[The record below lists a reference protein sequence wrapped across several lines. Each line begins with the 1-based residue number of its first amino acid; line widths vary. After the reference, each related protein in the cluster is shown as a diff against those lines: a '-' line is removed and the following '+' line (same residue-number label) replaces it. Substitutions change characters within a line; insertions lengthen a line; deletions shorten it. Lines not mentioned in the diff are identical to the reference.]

1 MPAEG
6 DGLGSKE
13 VPTVLLERWQTYWSW
28 LFYGLLLLA
37 TGVAVADV
45 ESDDRRVA
53 IVVLAAGLAV
63 WYWQAVVRDGRL
75 ALGAGSGAF
84 LSVAVAAAL
93 WASLL
98 LLHWL
103 FLLLL
108 FSAYHLACS
117 APAPVR
123 RALPRIAAVSAIVV
137 VTESVRRGG
146 VGALQLVFYGAVTLA
161 LGLFVAMMQAIHEQ
175 SEERRRLLAELEATR
190 GELAES
196 ERRAGV
202 LAERQR
208 LAREIHDTLAQGF
221 ASIVTLYE
229 AARAEVASRP
239 EVALR
244 RLEEVGR
251 TARASLAEARRVV
264 SALRPEA
271 LEDATLAKAL
281 DGLARDF
288 SAETGIAAQ
297 STVNGEARELE
308 PEAEATLVRIA
319 QEALANVRKHA
330 RASRVALTLTYLD
343 DSTRLD
349 VRDDGVGF
357 DAESTGRARNG
368 WQAGGFGLTSMR
380 ERLESQG
387 GTLTIESAPGAGTTI
402 VAALPRAPAGGAAD
416 RRTSALAKTGAR

>member
-1 MPAEG
+1 M
-6 DGLGSKE
+6 
-13 VPTVLLERWQTYWSW
+13 LLERWQTYWSW
-28 LFYGLLLLA
+28 LFYGLLLIA

-45 ESDDRRVA
+45 GSDDRRVA
-53 IVVLAAGLAV
+53 IVVIAASLGA
-63 WYWQAVVRDGRL
+63 WYWHAVVRDGRL
-75 ALGAGSGAF
+75 SAAGRSRTVVSF
-84 LSVAVAAAL
+84 TVAAGL

-103 FLLLL
+103 FVLLM

-117 APAPVR
+117 GPLPVR

-137 VTESVRRGG
+137 AAESVRRE
-146 VGALQLVFYGAVTLA
+146 AIDPLQLVFYGAVTLA

-175 SEERRRLLAELEATR
+175 SEERRRLLRELEATR

-196 ERRAGV
+196 ERRAGM
-202 LAERQR
+202 LEERQR
-208 LAREIHDTLAQGF
+208 LAREIHDTLAQAF

-264 SALRPEA
+264 SALRPEP
-271 LEDATLAKAL
+271 LEQATLAGAL
-281 DGLARDF
+281 DRLVRDF
-288 SAETGIAAQ
+288 AAETGIASRSA
-297 STVNGEARELE
+297 VEGEVRELQ
-308 PEAEATLVRIA
+308 PEGEATLLRVA

-330 RASRVALTLTYLD
+330 EASRVALTLTYLD
-343 DSTRLD
+343 DATRLD

-357 DAESTGRARNG
+357 DHEAAGRTRNG

-387 GTLTIESAPGAGTTI
+387 GTLTIESTSRGGTTI
-402 VAALPRAPAGGAAD
+402 AATLPRHPAEKARGTGQACAG
-416 RRTSALAKTGAR
+416 SGAR

>member
-1 MPAEG
+1 
-6 DGLGSKE
+6 
-13 VPTVLLERWQTYWSW
+13 VLLERWQTYWSS
-28 LFYGLLLLA
+28 LFYGLLLVA
-37 TGVAVADV
+37 MGVAVADV
-45 ESDDRRVA
+45 ESNDRRVA
-53 IVVLAAGLAV
+53 IVVLAASLAA
-63 WYWQAVVRDGRL
+63 WYWHAVVRDGRV
-75 ALGAGSGAF
+75 ALGAGSDAL
-84 LSVAVAAAL
+84 LSLAVGAAL

-98 LLHWL
+98 LLYWL

-117 APAPVR
+117 GPLPVR
-123 RALPRIAAVSAIVV
+123 RALPRIAVVSAIVV
-137 VTESVRRGG
+137 GGESVREGG
-146 VGALQLVFYGAVTLA
+146 VDPLQLVFYGAVTLA

-190 GELAES
+190 DELAES

-251 TARASLAEARRVV
+251 TARASLAEARRVL

-271 LEDATLAKAL
+271 LEHATLADAL
-281 DGLARDF
+281 EGLARDF
-288 SAETGIAAQ
+288 GAETGITAR
-297 STVNGEARELE
+297 STVEGEPRELD
-308 PEAEATLVRIA
+308 PEVEATLLRVA

-330 RASRVALTLTYLD
+330 RAKVALTLTYLD
-343 DSTRLD
+343 DAIRLD
-349 VRDDGVGF
+349 ARDDGVGF
-357 DAESTGRARNG
+357 EPESAGRAGDG
-368 WQAGGFGLTSMR
+368 WQSGGFGLTSMR
-380 ERLESQG
+380 ERLEGEG
-387 GTLTIESAPGAGTTI
+387 GTLTIESAPGAGTTV
-402 VAALPRAPAGGAAD
+402 VAALPRAPARPARDEAD
-416 RRTSALAKTGAR
+416 RRAKRGAR